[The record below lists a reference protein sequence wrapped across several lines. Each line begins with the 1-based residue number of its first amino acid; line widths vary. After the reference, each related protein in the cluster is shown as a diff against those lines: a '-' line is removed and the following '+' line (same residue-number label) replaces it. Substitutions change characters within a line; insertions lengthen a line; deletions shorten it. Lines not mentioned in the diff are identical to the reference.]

1 MSASTGWVSQQGDLL
16 AELKTH
22 VEVETKLA
30 DYRFAS
36 AVEQNAL
43 VYDCAKLTPVIATR
57 DGRREVMAEIGR
69 ALLNGP
75 GILAMHNMFADTS
88 VVDRVSKVFWQ
99 IIDEQHARGEAKGD
113 H

>member
-75 GILAMHNMFADTS
+75 GILAMRNMFADTT
-88 VVDRVSKVFWQ
+88 VVDRV
-99 IIDEQHARGEAKGD
+99 
-113 H
+113 